1 MKNTIFR
8 LMLAITMILLL
19 VTGCGGSSGES
30 PTKKQDTSAEQDTGA
45 EKTRYLMK
53 TRKQYRVSDS
63 GEKEPSSVITYEY
76 DENGN
81 CVHERYEYLEEM
93 VFIHDDYHIYELDE
107 EGRVI
112 VRHDLDERGEKTRS
126 AVFSYVDDQFTCEI
140 YSFEEGVVTFVAKG
154 FVRDGEV
161 YETEVKYFDAEHPA
175 TENGGG
181 YFQKDTYKYDGTRV
195 IEEDL
200 FDQND
205 EMFYQHL
212 FEYELD
218 ENGNPLV
225 KTWTLKDIRTGDV
238 DEGYFIE
245 EFTYKEFEYN
255 TGAAGVNG
263 MAENK

>member
-93 VFIHDDYHIYELDE
+93 VFIQQRWRFPSL
-107 EGRVI
+107 VW
-112 VRHDLDERGEKTRS
+112 
-126 AVFSYVDDQFTCEI
+126 
-140 YSFEEGVVTFVAKG
+140 
-154 FVRDGEV
+154 
-161 YETEVKYFDAEHPA
+161 
-175 TENGGG
+175 
-181 YFQKDTYKYDGTRV
+181 
-195 IEEDL
+195 
-200 FDQND
+200 
-205 EMFYQHL
+205 
-212 FEYELD
+212 EY
-218 ENGNPLV
+218 
-225 KTWTLKDIRTGDV
+225 
-238 DEGYFIE
+238 
-245 EFTYKEFEYN
+245 
-255 TGAAGVNG
+255 
-263 MAENK
+263 